1 MYKSTLV
8 RVLFALIGFGII
20 VFGGIVG
27 ADVGL
32 RALGMIRFEKVDKTE
47 LVIQKTCQQQFPRS
61 GGNTKFNLVQR
72 GREEFVI
79 VGDIDNTNAG
89 QLILISTTQWSDR
102 IAKMFGKSFR
112 VYHFIPSLIGF
123 YTTKV
128 IGSILSFI
136 IGGVL
141 LGVARDLSV
150 IDDIILGRKK
160 PWVLLIKRKAS
171 QV

>member
-8 RVLFALIGFGII
+8 RVLFAIVGFSII

-27 ADVGL
+27 TDVGL
-32 RALGMIRFEKVDKTE
+32 RALGIIPFEKIDNSE
-47 LVIQKTCQQQFPRS
+47 LVIHKTCQQQFPRS

-72 GREEFVI
+72 GKEEFVI
-79 VGDIDNTNAG
+79 VGDIDNTSAG

-102 IAKMFGKSFR
+102 ITEMFGKSFR
-112 VYHFIPSLIGF
+112 VYRFIPSLISF

-136 IGGVL
+136 IGGLL
-141 LGVARDLSV
+141 LGVARDLSAF
-150 IDDIILGRKK
+150 DDIVRGQKK
-160 PWVLLIKRKAS
+160 PWVLLIERKG
-171 QV
+171 